1 MENIKQKKYVCVCV
15 FPMASRLS
23 ARVCSKKIYNKMR
36 LHRKKKKKTKAKNR
50 HLVCVREKRLLGR
63 SQSDVVRI

>member
-1 MENIKQKKYVCVCV
+1 MENIKQKKYVCVCLSHGKSVKCACV
-15 FPMASRLS
+15 FE
-23 ARVCSKKIYNKMR
+23 KIYNKMR
-36 LHRKKKKKTKAKNR
+36 LHRKKKKKTKAKHR